1 MACPLNDPKLEA
13 LLDRL
18 HAESDAQVDE
28 TNAYFAKRAKENTLD
43 NKDFYDDEMHHFL
56 SDKLVAL
63 DRDKAEFCYQ
73 LCCSLRATRV
83 VEAGTSFGV
92 STIYLAAAVRDNQVE
107 NGVVIGTEYE
117 RQSLLNLGKLVDE
130 GEKYGIPVM
139 AVTAVGRELDQRES
153 RYLALCCRICAELG
167 AKVVKTYW
175 CNDGFDK
182 VVTGCPVPVVM
193 AGGPQADTEHEVLE
207 FVHDGMQNGS
217 IGINL
222 GRNIWQSDYPV
233 PMIRALRH
241 IVHENGTVKEAQE
254 IFDHVKAGE
263 GRLVSVPA

>member
-117 RQSLLNLGKLVDE
+117 PKKVEIARANFREAGLSELIELREGDLRQTLQDVGGPVDFMLVDIWE
-130 GEKYGIPVM
+130 VALPALERVSPSLRPGAIV
-139 AVTAVGRELDQRES
+139 VCDNTAEES
-153 RYLALCCRICAELG
+153 DEYHG
-167 AKVVKTYW
+167 Y
-175 CNDGFDK
+175 F
-182 VVTGCPVPVVM
+182 
-193 AGGPQADTEHEVLE
+193 E
-207 FVHDGMQNGS
+207 FVNDP
-217 IGINL
+217 
-222 GRNIWQSDYPV
+222 RNRFRTMTV
-233 PMIRALRH
+233 PFEGGFEL
-241 IVHENGTVKEAQE
+241 TVR
-254 IFDHVKAGE
+254 V
-263 GRLVSVPA
+263 